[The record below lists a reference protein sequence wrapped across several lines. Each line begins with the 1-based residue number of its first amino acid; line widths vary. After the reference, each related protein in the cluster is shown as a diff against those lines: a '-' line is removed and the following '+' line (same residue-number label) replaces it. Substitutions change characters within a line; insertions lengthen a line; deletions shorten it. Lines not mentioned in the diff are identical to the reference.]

1 MFFVIEIQRQHDGTA
16 AHIMQTAATREQAEA
31 IFHGILQFA
40 ATSTLAAHSAAI
52 LSDEANLVKRE
63 CYYHAAPAPE
73 PEPEPDPEGEETP
86 EPDPEGP
93 VE

>member
-1 MFFVIEIQRQHDGTA
+1 MFFIIEIQRQHDGTA

-63 CYYHAAPAPE
+63 CYYHAAPTPE
-73 PEPEPDPEGEETP
+73 PEDETP
-86 EPDPEGP
+86 EPDTEEP